1 MGSGPKQVV
10 TAPVNT
16 PPLVSLV
23 RSARRVDEGDFRWEN
38 GFAFSPEG
46 CEGGGIIDPCVT
58 GGEAEKEIDNNPA
71 IVEYEPYIV
80 WAGDKCTSFGWQDR
94 DYQARARRFLEAC
107 QSKHI
112 AAELWT
118 GTLASESGFP
128 NPFFTDIAG
137 DVVAVAASPT
147 EALACLEQ
155 GIAECQCGSGMIH
168 ATPQVVTH
176 WVNANL
182 VLREG
187 GLLITHLGTIVVAD
201 GGYPGTGP
209 GGVPALSGAVW
220 AYATGIVEVRLG
232 EVQIFPATL
241 KEALNRETNLVEFRA
256 ERMASAVWDNCCLLA
271 ASVDV
276 DLCII
281 GGS

>member
-1 MGSGPKQVV
+1 MGPRQAV

-46 CEGGGIIDPCVT
+46 CEGGGILDPCGT
-58 GGEAEKEIDNNPA
+58 TEKTISDNPA
-71 IVEYEPYIV
+71 LVEYDPYV
-80 WAGDKCTSFGWQDR
+80 VYAGDKCSSFGWQDR

-118 GTLASESGFP
+118 GTLATSASFP

-137 DVVAVAASPT
+137 DVVATAVTPT

-155 GIAECQCGSGMIH
+155 GLAECQCGAGMIH
-168 ATPQVVTH
+168 ATPNVVTH
-176 WVNANL
+176 WINAGL

-187 GLLITHLGTIVVAD
+187 GLLMTYLGTIVVAD

-209 GGVPALSGAVW
+209 GGTEPASGAVW

-241 KEALNRETNLVEFRA
+241 KEALNRETNLIEFRA

-276 DLCII
+276 ELCII